1 MTAYADDIKGLSQNL
16 ELVDGVV
23 NLIALS
29 LSVGETFLPDPAS
42 YDDLFYKLVESGD
55 TLTKFRDAYD
65 LAKRKTSE
73 SITTLISVSQ
83 HYQALLQ
90 SEERG
95 KMKNKPLSPKEVNKV
110 IKQGYDTLS
119 IQSREGLDQWE
130 KFRDADHKG
139 VLKKIARIAVDDAK
153 ALIDEK

>member
-1 MTAYADDIKGLSQNL
+1 M
-16 ELVDGVV
+16 DGVV

-55 TLTKFRDAYD
+55 TLTKFRDCYD

-73 SITTLISVSQ
+73 SIGTLISVSR
-83 HYQALLQ
+83 HYQTLLQ
-90 SEERG
+90 SEDRG
-95 KMKNKPLSPKEVNKV
+95 KMKNKPLSSKEVSKV

-119 IQSREGLDQWE
+119 IQAREGLDQWE
-130 KFRDADHKG
+130 KFRDADHR
-139 VLKKIARIAVDDAK
+139 VALKKIARIAVDDAK
-153 ALIDEK
+153 GLVDGK